1 MSTFTDGAPPSV
13 APGPEDGPVS
23 PSEEE
28 TTGSRWLQDELKRRM
43 AARASGAGGRHAR
56 RDTREELVDGSG
68 YVPRHSVALP
78 SAPAAPEPRRSPA
91 PAPHRPGNTWT
102 GPEHGSAASPAD
114 PPAGD
119 EDETVSSEG
128 GRAEPSEPYRPIP
141 RAFRPAARRAA
152 GDAPATFG
160 GPGFSAPAGRAPAP
174 HIGPEEPAVFGGPG
188 FAESATRAVPRD
200 EPAADDAD
208 CPQRGRGP
216 RPQRPAT
223 SSPAAPSRG
232 GSAAATSPAE
242 TSPAETSPAETSP
255 AVAPSAAPSSAAA
268 SSARVSYPASAAA
281 GPVDAAPSDV
291 ASSTAP
297 PSARNGVRPPESAEI
312 DPPRAA
318 ARLLAAP
325 GPVADAA
332 GTRPAPSPTRRR
344 GGPARVDIT
353 DPLTVPGAPRES
365 RPHDDEE
372 FTVLWSASAPPTAED
387 ATEQVVVPAPRAP
400 ELDPAAQGEPDDG
413 PPTEIVPT
421 SSRVKVI
428 LSERRNGALPVR
440 TVVDIQEGGAVGE
453 LLRSNLIGSQL
464 AVALRFA
471 IGVGLTLGLLPLA
484 FAAFPEIG
492 RMEVLGLRLP
502 WLLLGVLVYPFLLAL
517 GWWHTRTAE
526 RVEQNFADH
535 VQE

>member
-43 AARASGAGGRHAR
+43 ATRASGTGGRHAR

-78 SAPAAPEPRRSPA
+78 SAPAAPEPRRSAA
-91 PAPHRPGNTWT
+91 PAPQRPGNTWT
-102 GPEHGSAASPAD
+102 GPEPGPAPSPAD
-114 PPAGD
+114 SPAGD
-119 EDETVSSEG
+119 EDETGSSEG
-128 GRAEPSEPYRPIP
+128 GRGEPSGPYRPIP
-141 RAFRPAARRAA
+141 RAFRPAARGAD
-152 GDAPATFG
+152 DAPATFG

-200 EPAADDAD
+200 EPPADDAD
-208 CPQRGRGP
+208 C
-216 RPQRPAT
+216 PQRPAT
-223 SSPAAPSRG
+223 SSPAAPSSE

-242 TSPAETSPAETSP
+242 TSPAEMSPDEMPRAETSP
-255 AVAPSAAPSSAAA
+255 EVVPSAAPSSA
-268 SSARVSYPASAAA
+268 
-281 GPVDAAPSDV
+281 

-297 PSARNGVRPPESAEI
+297 PSARNGVRPTESAEI

-325 GPVADAA
+325 GPVVDAVGA
-332 GTRPAPSPTRRR
+332 RPAPSPTRRR

-353 DPLTVPGAPRES
+353 GPLTVPGSPQES

-372 FTVLWSASAPPTAED
+372 FTVLWSATAPPTAQD

-413 PPTEIVPT
+413 PPTEIVPA
-421 SSRVKVI
+421 SSRVKVV

-484 FAAFPEIG
+484 FVVFPEIG